1 VCYRTEHISI
11 FLVLAGHQTTSD
23 MMTWAL
29 YNLASN
35 PEVYRRCVDEVD
47 SVMSIDNE
55 LTDSMLSL
63 LTYTE
68 AVLKESLR
76 LYPPAPLLIRTAVA
90 DNTLVASDG
99 KHIHVKKGTELALN
113 LYMLHQ

>member
-1 VCYRTEHISI
+1 
-11 FLVLAGHQTTSD
+11 
-23 MMTWAL
+23 MTWAL

-47 SVMSIDNE
+47 SVMSDDND
-55 LTDSMLSL
+55 LAASTLSL
-63 LTYTE
+63 LIYTE
-68 AVLKESLR
+68 AVLRESLR
-76 LYPPAPLLIRTAVA
+76 LYPSVPLLYRTAVA

-99 KHIHVKKGTELALN
+99 KHIHVKKGTEVILN